1 MAELGTKAAQ
11 LLGLRLR
18 RARLQR
24 NWSQEGLCRGICAVS
39 WLSKIEQG
47 QAAASPEVLALL
59 LDRLDLPHGG
69 LTDGAPQLGEAV
81 ERQYELLF
89 SGDEQALADAWP
101 AFSALLPQL
110 SYSLWCADA
119 LLLAAAHSR
128 DVSAIDPSWAGLF
141 DARQTALYLLL
152 QGQARQASEWQPT
165 DYFLLQAGI
174 EAYEKGEYYAAL
186 PLLSQSYDRAAR
198 AGQAYLMLAAMS
210 YTGNSYCNLLMP
222 RQMEE
227 AYTVARR
234 LAVALGQTE
243 MLETI
248 EYNRASAQL
257 EAGEYRQA
265 HAYFSSLEQ
274 PGPMALH
281 KLAVCCEKLGDR
293 AGALRALDRA
303 EQLTCDY
310 PPPALAG
317 AMLALVRFRLL
328 HSDYLEQ
335 PAYGELLLGTFE
347 ELRRALP
354 IGYATFHLPW
364 VMEWYV
370 ARRQYK
376 QAYQLACEFSGVN
389 YLHTFPKN

>member
-128 DVSAIDPSWAGLF
+128 DVSAIDPSWA
-141 DARQTALYLLL
+141 AL
-152 QGQARQASEWQPT
+152 
-165 DYFLLQAGI
+165 
-174 EAYEKGEYYAAL
+174 
-186 PLLSQSYDRAAR
+186 
-198 AGQAYLMLAAMS
+198 
-210 YTGNSYCNLLMP
+210 
-222 RQMEE
+222 
-227 AYTVARR
+227 
-234 LAVALGQTE
+234 
-243 MLETI
+243 
-248 EYNRASAQL
+248 
-257 EAGEYRQA
+257 
-265 HAYFSSLEQ
+265 
-274 PGPMALH
+274 
-281 KLAVCCEKLGDR
+281 
-293 AGALRALDRA
+293 
-303 EQLTCDY
+303 
-310 PPPALAG
+310 
-317 AMLALVRFRLL
+317 
-328 HSDYLEQ
+328 
-335 PAYGELLLGTFE
+335 
-347 ELRRALP
+347 
-354 IGYATFHLPW
+354 
-364 VMEWYV
+364 
-370 ARRQYK
+370 
-376 QAYQLACEFSGVN
+376 
-389 YLHTFPKN
+389 